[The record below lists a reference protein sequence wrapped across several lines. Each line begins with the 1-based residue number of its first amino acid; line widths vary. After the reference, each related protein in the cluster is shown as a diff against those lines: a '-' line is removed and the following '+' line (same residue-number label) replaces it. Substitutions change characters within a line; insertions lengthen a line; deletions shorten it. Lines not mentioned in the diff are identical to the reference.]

1 MLGVEYIELT
11 IYSTILIN
19 IEEAAR
25 SLGIGTGWTANLQV
39 VSCEVNKVYLKRN
52 MQFGMR
58 DTK

>member
-1 MLGVEYIELT
+1 MT
-11 IYSTILIN
+11 IYSIILMN
-19 IEEAAR
+19 VEEAAR
-25 SLGIGTGWTANLQV
+25 SLGIGTEQTANLQV